1 MDVTWWMVAEW
12 VGSVAFALDGAWT
25 AQRRQMDLVGIT
37 AVALAETVGGGT
49 LRDVMLGRTP
59 VGWLMD
65 WKMPTMVLAVAV
77 LVAVGPAALIATKH
91 WRRLHA
97 TLDAIGLGLFAVVGA
112 SIAHQA
118 GCSFIACAMLG
129 TVSGA
134 FGGVLRD
141 IFCAEVPAIFQRTP
155 LYATSAMVGTIVYL
169 GLTHVGLP
177 APAAIAGIIT
187 AIGIRLAALRWNWRL
202 PC

>member
-1 MDVTWWMVAEW
+1 M
-12 VGSVAFALDGAWT
+12 AFAFDGALT
-25 AQRRQMDLVGIT
+25 ARRRNMDLIGIT

-49 LRDVMLGRTP
+49 LRDVMLGRVP

-65 WKMPTMVLAVAV
+65 WKLPTVVLAIAVVVAV
-77 LVAVGPAALIATKH
+77 APAPRSDVGRWRWLPAALDAT
-91 WRRLHA
+91 
-97 TLDAIGLGLFAVVGA
+97 GLGLFAVVGT
-112 SIAHQA
+112 SIAAHA
-118 GCSFIACAMLG
+118 GCSRVACVLLG

-141 IFCAEVPAIFQRTP
+141 LFCAEVPAIFRRTP
-155 LYATSAMVGTIVYL
+155 LYATPALAGASLYLALGATALTASAAV
-169 GLTHVGLP
+169 
-177 APAAIAGIIT
+177 AGMAT